1 MTSLRYLDFGSAKS
15 LVLLLARV
23 LLITLFLIF
32 GFSKLT
38 GFEGTVQYMNMLHA
52 PLPTLSAIIAVVAE
66 AFLGLLI
73 LIGFYTRPIAVLL
86 ALYTLGSAMIGH
98 AYWHTTG
105 DMMQDLNTKIHFFK
119 NMSIVGGFL
128 LLAVAGPGAIS
139 VDKK

>member
-32 GFSKLT
+32 GLSKLT

-98 AYWHTTG
+98 TYWHTTG